1 MCFAPIVSLQPKGKT
16 MKNKYTYTKGDCYA
30 ICQFLERLA
39 EYEGLISVIAESLGY
54 KAERIN
60 NLLSVLHDDIDE
72 ILAAGQDTDQTADVM
87 ELRHIVAR
95 KQQQKNQKEVMTDS
109 QLGAFLTKALDKA
122 IAEDEHNAT
131 KTTN

>member
-1 MCFAPIVSLQPKGKT
+1 MN
-16 MKNKYTYTKGDCYA
+16 NKYTYTKGDCYA

-72 ILAAGQDTDQTADVM
+72 IIAAEQDGRDNTDQTADIM

-109 QLGAFLTKALDKA
+109 QLGAFLTKALNKA